1 MGVIPDLQ
9 EGVLKTGDVVFVRQ
23 GKNKGKFFV
32 VVRTESEARI
42 FIADG
47 ISYSVEKPKKKN
59 VKHLQRTLMNLED
72 VAGRVAGGKPL
83 DNGWLIQ
90 KVSAIL
96 DNSDTSW
103 RQGGGGYCM
112 AKEEVIEVK
121 GKVVEP
127 LPNAMFQVELEN
139 GHKILA
145 HVSGKMR
152 MHFIRILPGDRVLL
166 QLSPYDLTR
175 GRITYRYK

>member
-1 MGVIPDLQ
+1 MGVTPDLQ
-9 EGVLKTGDVVFVRQ
+9 EGALETGDVVFVRR

-32 VVRTESEARI
+32 VVEIESETRI

-47 ISYSVEKPKKKN
+47 SRYSVGKPKKKN

-103 RQGGGGYCM
+103 RQGG
-112 AKEEVIEVK
+112 
-121 GKVVEP
+121 
-127 LPNAMFQVELEN
+127 
-139 GHKILA
+139 
-145 HVSGKMR
+145 
-152 MHFIRILPGDRVLL
+152 
-166 QLSPYDLTR
+166 
-175 GRITYRYK
+175 

>member
-1 MGVIPDLQ
+1 MGVTPGLI
-9 EGVLKTGDVVFVRQ
+9 EGSLKTGDVVFVRR
-23 GKNKGKFFV
+23 GKNNGKQFV
-32 VVRTESEARI
+32 VVGIESETRV

-47 ISYSVEKPKKKN
+47 SSYFVEKPKKKN

-103 RQGGGGYCM
+103 RQGG
-112 AKEEVIEVK
+112 
-121 GKVVEP
+121 
-127 LPNAMFQVELEN
+127 
-139 GHKILA
+139 
-145 HVSGKMR
+145 
-152 MHFIRILPGDRVLL
+152 
-166 QLSPYDLTR
+166 
-175 GRITYRYK
+175 

>member
-23 GKNKGKFFV
+23 GKNKGKIFV
-32 VVRTESEARI
+32 VVGIESETRV

-47 ISYSVEKPKKKN
+47 IKYSVGKPKKKN

-83 DNGWLIQ
+83 DNGWLVQ

-103 RQGGGGYCM
+103 RQGG
-112 AKEEVIEVK
+112 
-121 GKVVEP
+121 
-127 LPNAMFQVELEN
+127 
-139 GHKILA
+139 
-145 HVSGKMR
+145 
-152 MHFIRILPGDRVLL
+152 
-166 QLSPYDLTR
+166 
-175 GRITYRYK
+175 

>member
-9 EGVLKTGDVVFVRQ
+9 EGALETGDVVFVRR

-32 VVRTESEARI
+32 VVGIESETRV

-47 ISYSVEKPKKKN
+47 SSYFVEKPKKNN

-83 DNGWLIQ
+83 DNGWLVQ

-103 RQGGGGYCM
+103 RQGG
-112 AKEEVIEVK
+112 
-121 GKVVEP
+121 
-127 LPNAMFQVELEN
+127 
-139 GHKILA
+139 
-145 HVSGKMR
+145 
-152 MHFIRILPGDRVLL
+152 
-166 QLSPYDLTR
+166 
-175 GRITYRYK
+175 

>member
-1 MGVIPDLQ
+1 MGVTPDLQ
-9 EGVLKTGDVVFVRQ
+9 EGVLKTGDVVVVRQ

-32 VVRTESEARI
+32 VVGIESETRV

-47 ISYSVEKPKKKN
+47 RNYPVEKPKKKN
-59 VKHLQRTLMNLED
+59 VKHLQKRLMNLKD

-103 RQGGGGYCM
+103 RQGG
-112 AKEEVIEVK
+112 
-121 GKVVEP
+121 
-127 LPNAMFQVELEN
+127 
-139 GHKILA
+139 
-145 HVSGKMR
+145 
-152 MHFIRILPGDRVLL
+152 
-166 QLSPYDLTR
+166 
-175 GRITYRYK
+175 

>member
-1 MGVIPDLQ
+1 MGVTPDLQ
-9 EGVLKTGDVVFVRQ
+9 EGDLETGDVVFVRR

-32 VVRTESEARI
+32 VVGIESETRV

-47 ISYSVEKPKKKN
+47 SSYFVAKPKKKN

-83 DNGWLIQ
+83 DNGWLMQ

-103 RQGGGGYCM
+103 RQGG
-112 AKEEVIEVK
+112 
-121 GKVVEP
+121 
-127 LPNAMFQVELEN
+127 
-139 GHKILA
+139 
-145 HVSGKMR
+145 
-152 MHFIRILPGDRVLL
+152 
-166 QLSPYDLTR
+166 
-175 GRITYRYK
+175 

>member
-1 MGVIPDLQ
+1 MGVTPDLQ
-9 EGVLKTGDVVFVRQ
+9 EGALETGDVVFVRR

-32 VVRTESEARI
+32 VVGIESETRV

-47 ISYSVEKPKKKN
+47 SCYFVGKPKKKN

-103 RQGGGGYCM
+103 RQGG
-112 AKEEVIEVK
+112 
-121 GKVVEP
+121 
-127 LPNAMFQVELEN
+127 
-139 GHKILA
+139 
-145 HVSGKMR
+145 
-152 MHFIRILPGDRVLL
+152 
-166 QLSPYDLTR
+166 
-175 GRITYRYK
+175 

>member
-23 GKNKGKFFV
+23 GKNKGKIFV
-32 VVRTESEARI
+32 VVGIESETRV

-47 ISYSVEKPKKKN
+47 SSYFVEKPKKKN

-83 DNGWLIQ
+83 DNGWLVQ

-103 RQGGGGYCM
+103 RQGG
-112 AKEEVIEVK
+112 
-121 GKVVEP
+121 
-127 LPNAMFQVELEN
+127 
-139 GHKILA
+139 
-145 HVSGKMR
+145 
-152 MHFIRILPGDRVLL
+152 
-166 QLSPYDLTR
+166 
-175 GRITYRYK
+175 

>member
-9 EGVLKTGDVVFVRQ
+9 DGTLKIGDVVSVRR

-90 KVSAIL
+90 KISTIL

-103 RQGGGGYCM
+103 RQGG
-112 AKEEVIEVK
+112 
-121 GKVVEP
+121 
-127 LPNAMFQVELEN
+127 
-139 GHKILA
+139 
-145 HVSGKMR
+145 
-152 MHFIRILPGDRVLL
+152 
-166 QLSPYDLTR
+166 
-175 GRITYRYK
+175 

>member
-9 EGVLKTGDVVFVRQ
+9 EGYLKTGDVVLVRQ

-32 VVRTESEARI
+32 VVKTESEARV
-42 FIADG
+42 FIANG
-47 ISYSVEKPKKKN
+47 VNYSVEKPKKKN

-90 KVSAIL
+90 KFSVIL

-103 RQGGGGYCM
+103 RQGG
-112 AKEEVIEVK
+112 
-121 GKVVEP
+121 
-127 LPNAMFQVELEN
+127 
-139 GHKILA
+139 
-145 HVSGKMR
+145 
-152 MHFIRILPGDRVLL
+152 
-166 QLSPYDLTR
+166 
-175 GRITYRYK
+175 

>member
-1 MGVIPDLQ
+1 MGMTPGSD
-9 EGVLKTGDVVFVRQ
+9 ERSLKTGDVVFVRR
-23 GKNKGKFFV
+23 GKNNGKQFV
-32 VVRTESEARI
+32 VVGIESETRV

-47 ISYSVEKPKKKN
+47 SSYFVEKPKKKN

-103 RQGGGGYCM
+103 RQGG
-112 AKEEVIEVK
+112 
-121 GKVVEP
+121 
-127 LPNAMFQVELEN
+127 
-139 GHKILA
+139 
-145 HVSGKMR
+145 
-152 MHFIRILPGDRVLL
+152 
-166 QLSPYDLTR
+166 
-175 GRITYRYK
+175 